1 MVLYNQSDISSIELG
16 FPEHCK
22 FFAINFHH
30 DFQPLHEDLLRTN
43 WRGEQVQSYYFNVHS
58 STKSEPAL
66 PQALST
72 NFYAGFYEKILW
84 KVRSKPKTLKF
95 NKE

>member
-43 WRGEQVQSYYFNVHS
+43 WRGEHFCKKSSIRVKNVQIELES
-58 STKSEPAL
+58 
-66 PQALST
+66 
-72 NFYAGFYEKILW
+72 
-84 KVRSKPKTLKF
+84 KF
-95 NKE
+95 N